1 MRYLLIILGLFSFI
15 LSDTIEYKDSRDKN
29 KVVKNIK
36 ITEINDLEVHYQKS
50 LGFLGNKTIIID
62 REDVIGMLDDQ
73 GNQIQEVNNYSELN
87 NQNFKIDKL
96 EEKEKNK
103 KYISG
108 LFIAAGSGILYN
120 ATANLS
126 LDSQDEAKT
135 GYLLISI
142 GGVLLFFGL

>member
-96 EEKEKNK
+96 EEKVKNK

>member
-15 LSDTIEYKDSRDKN
+15 ASDTIEYKDSRGKN

-50 LGFLGNKTIIID
+50 LGFLGNQTIIID
-62 REDVIGMLDDQ
+62 REDVIEMLDDQ
-73 GNQIQEVNNYSELN
+73 GNQIQEANNYSESN

-96 EEKEKNK
+96 EEKVNK

-108 LFIAAGSGILYN
+108 LFIAAGSGMLYN
-120 ATANLS
+120 ATANPS
-126 LDSQDEAKT
+126 LESQDEAET

-142 GGVLLFFGL
+142 GGLLLFFGL

>member
-15 LSDTIEYKDSRDKN
+15 ASDTIEYKDSRGKN

-50 LGFLGNKTIIID
+50 LGFLGNQTIIID
-62 REDVIGMLDDQ
+62 REDVIEMLDDQ
-73 GNQIQEVNNYSELN
+73 GNQIQEANNYSESN

-96 EEKEKNK
+96 EEKVNK

-108 LFIAAGSGILYN
+108 LFIAAGSAVLYDGVSNPQPSN
-120 ATANLS
+120 A
-126 LDSQDEAKT
+126 QDQAEL

-142 GGVLLFFGL
+142 GGLLLFFGL